1 MEKRGP
7 ASAAGLLLYFYGYA
21 GHWDLTQFPMS
32 ELYAGRFRGNDGRAC
47 AFELDAARRRIVC
60 RIGRSFDLLF
70 VTPRSATE
78 LDVELIKSDATGNPR
93 PIPRGFAEAE

>member
-1 MEKRGP
+1 MQGGFEETMGE
-7 ASAAGLLLYFYGYA
+7 
-21 GHWDLTQFPMS
+21 H
-32 ELYAGRFRGNDGRAC
+32 

-78 LDVELIKSDATGNPR
+78 LDVELIKSDATGAILGRSRAVLQKQSEETNR
-93 PIPRGFAEAE
+93 